1 MYLLSALIQTSN
13 KTNWKGKVGFGGG
26 LVASRVAHNQEVP
39 SSIPAATKLFFKRT
53 CCLKTCLMSA
63 HSAKDW
69 RKKSALLYSFN
80 KFHKNWLGTKDIKK
94 ESTNYLER
102 EVLRYF
108 CQSGLTF
115 PSLTLSW
122 TRRLDTRLKSSQ
134 ERDKNRAKEGET

>member
-1 MYLLSALIQTSN
+1 MGWWLAELLGLLLLKNVFDVSALS
-13 KTNWKGKVGFGGG
+13 KRLEEKVSF
-26 LVASRVAHNQEVP
+26 V
-39 SSIPAATKLFFKRT
+39 
-53 CCLKTCLMSA
+53 
-63 HSAKDW
+63 
-69 RKKSALLYSFN
+69 LLYCFN

-108 CQSGLTF
+108 CQSGLTL

-134 ERDKNRAKEGET
+134 ERDKNIS